1 MCAQVQRIR
10 ARLIKANL
18 GGVKVGSTEMFQGQ
32 ERRVIILSTVRS
44 SEDYVEYDARHN
56 LGFLDNPKRFNVA
69 ITRACALLIVIG
81 NPAVLAVDKK
91 HWGALQAMCF
101 AKGAYRGVPPPRA
114 DPDADAEPELLAD
127 IAALTMSDEE
137 EAAGEPCQAVQ
148 QGDMAMPAF
157 E

>member
-1 MCAQVQRIR
+1 
-10 ARLIKANL
+10 
-18 GGVKVGSTEMFQGQ
+18 
-32 ERRVIILSTVRS
+32 
-44 SEDYVEYDARHN
+44 
-56 LGFLDNPKRFNVA
+56 
-69 ITRACALLIVIG
+69 
-81 NPAVLAVDKK
+81 
-91 HWGALQAMCF
+91 MCF

-137 EAAGEPCQAVQ
+137 EHAGEPCQAVQ